1 MKQILVATHSER
13 NTAIQAAF
21 GEGFQLIFC
30 DAIADAVA
38 NLHEEIRLILCNIH
52 FGDGDMYTLLRHAKA
67 EDGTREIPFVCIDD
81 SSDELPPSLRQ
92 SVEIATRALGAETFI
107 SFANWK
113 AVYGEREAFERA
125 GEVIRGLLRRKEE

>member
-13 NTAIQAAF
+13 NTAIQTAF

-52 FGDGDMYTLLRHAKA
+52 FGDGDMYSLLRHAKA
-67 EDGTREIPFVCIDD
+67 KDGTREIPFVCIDD
-81 SSDELPPSLRQ
+81 SSDELPLSLRQ
-92 SVEIATRALGAETFI
+92 SVEIATRTLGAETFI
-107 SFANWK
+107 SFAHWK
-113 AVYGEREAFERA
+113 AVFGERKR
-125 GEVIRGLLRRKEE
+125 LKEPGK